1 MAERMKATMPSVLP
15 TNPPTTSPY
24 PFVEPSHRSTPQPNP
39 TPTSAAPTNCHVTLN
54 QGAAARYA
62 RATADA

>member
-1 MAERMKATMPSVLP
+1 MKATSPSTLP
-15 TNPPTTSPY
+15 TNPPTTRPY

-54 QGAAARYA
+54 QGAAAR
-62 RATADA
+62 